1 LVIRIK
7 ESEVGV
13 AGSNGNGRSGEADRY
28 RQAATEALE
37 MLDWCI
43 GYLVGTRKEKI
54 AAQLAKNRAHL
65 RKQLMHEPEEPLPT
79 SKE

>member
-1 LVIRIK
+1 
-7 ESEVGV
+7 V
-13 AGSNGNGRSGEADRY
+13 AGTNGNGRSGEADRY

-54 AAQLAKNRAHL
+54 AGQLAKNRAHL
-65 RKQLMHEPEEPLPT
+65 RKQLMHEAEEPLPT
-79 SKE
+79 ADD

>member
-1 LVIRIK
+1 MAK
-7 ESEVGV
+7 
-13 AGSNGNGRSGEADRY
+13 SNGNEHSGEADRY
-28 RQAATEALE
+28 RRAATEALE

-79 SKE
+79 SKD